1 MFHFFTKYA
10 PLSFIPRPLAL
21 ARLPAGFPSPAED
34 YTDRALDLNEFIEH
48 PSATFFFRLQ
58 GDSMYPLMRDGDL
71 LVVDRAIAP
80 RNGHIVVAIYDGEL
94 TVKRLHQ
101 SANDAWLE
109 PENPAYPRLPC
120 SDGTEI
126 WGVVLINL
134 HWPS

>member
-1 MFHFFTKYA
+1 
-10 PLSFIPRPLAL
+10 
-21 ARLPAGFPSPAED
+21 
-34 YTDRALDLNEFIEH
+34 
-48 PSATFFFRLQ
+48 
-58 GDSMYPLMRDGDL
+58 MYPLMRDGDL

-80 RNGHIVVAIYDGEL
+80 RSGHIVVAIYDGEL

-101 SANDAWLE
+101 SANEAWLE
-109 PENPAYPRLPC
+109 PENPDYPRLPC